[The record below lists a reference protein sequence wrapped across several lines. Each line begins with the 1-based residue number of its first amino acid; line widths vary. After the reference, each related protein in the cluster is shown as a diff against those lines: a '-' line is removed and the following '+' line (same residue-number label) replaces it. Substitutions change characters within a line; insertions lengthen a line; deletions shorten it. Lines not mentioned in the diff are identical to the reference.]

1 MVNESRLQSKTYL
14 ITAKHSTT
22 RLGDESSPSKTH
34 ILQTTILIIVLVVNV
49 MCPKNIILGS
59 NVGGSNVGGQMSP
72 TLYHPFFVSIAMN
85 NDFYTLEIINHPCNR
100 PQFQAILQCLYRQV
114 GSLTPPI
121 YEIAKI
127 WDTIV
132 NYTRTPIFEI
142 YFRHTCCKIRA

>member
-49 MCPKNIILGS
+49 MCPQNIILGS

-72 TLYHPFFVSIAMN
+72 TLYNPFFVSIAMN

-142 YFRHTCCKIRA
+142 YFRHTCCNIRA